1 MMLPLML
8 LVCLLPGYVF
18 AGDGAQWM
26 VRARLEP
33 SGPVVVG
40 QPVQLVVDVLVTTWF
55 AGAPQFPALDV
66 PGALATLSDDQPAH
80 LTEDIQG
87 TRWFGISRIYRI
99 TPMEPRE
106 YAIPRLQIF
115 VHPGL
120 VEKPVRLWTP
130 ARKLHARVPPG
141 AEGMAQFFATTH
153 LDVSQRFD
161 RRLDG
166 LRVGDAFTRTL
177 TLTADGMP
185 GMFLPPLSFAEVDGL
200 AVYSKAPVVENLSK
214 DRQGFVA
221 GRRTESATYTI
232 QRAGHYRL
240 PEVTVQWWDSVGK
253 KVRGE
258 TIPSVTFDVAAIS
271 GYRPEIAI
279 PEEVAAA
286 GATRAEEALK
296 PSRVWMVGL
305 VGLLMV
311 LGWLWPRLKR
321 YGAQWAEH
329 RAIQR
334 RIYESSEAAAFAR
347 LSSAAEGNDDEG
359 TVRSLYRWL
368 DRCEPVGKPALA
380 ERAIDLAGDD
390 QYRLATETLFDR
402 RFGSTPPSPDHSN
415 RDLERA
421 LTRVRTRL
429 SEDHGMF
436 RRQSDNSLPPLNP
449 V

>member
-1 MMLPLML
+1 MLRLIL
-8 LVCLLPGYVF
+8 LVCLLPGYVR
-18 AGDGAQWM
+18 ADDGAQWM

-55 AGAPQFPALDV
+55 AGAPQFPPLDV

-99 TPMEPRE
+99 TPMEPRD
-106 YAIPRLQIF
+106 YAIPRLEIL

-130 ARKLHARVPPG
+130 TRKLHAQVPPG

-161 RRLDG
+161 RRLEG

-177 TLTADGMP
+177 TLTADGTP

-200 AVYSKAPVVENLSK
+200 AVYSKASVVKNLSK

-221 GRRTESATYTI
+221 GRRTDSATYTI
-232 QRAGHYRL
+232 QRAGRYHL
-240 PEVTVQWWDSVGK
+240 PEVTVQWWDSVGQ

-258 TIPSVTFDVAAIS
+258 TIPSVTFDVTATP

-279 PEEVAAA
+279 PEEATAA
-286 GATRAEEALK
+286 GPTRAEEALK
-296 PSRVWMVGL
+296 PSRLWMVGL

-321 YGAQWAEH
+321 YGAQWAKH
-329 RAIQR
+329 RAVQR
-334 RIYESSEAAAFAR
+334 QLYEASEAAAFAR
-347 LSSAAEGNDDEG
+347 LCQAAELGDDEA
-359 TVRSLYRWL
+359 TVRSLYQWL
-368 DRCEPVGKPALA
+368 DRCRSVGKPSLA
-380 ERAIDLAGDD
+380 EQAVAVAGEESYRAENEA
-390 QYRLATETLFDR
+390 LFDR
-402 RFGSTPPSPDHSN
+402 CFGSRHRSLVQKG
-415 RDLERA
+415 RDLERS
-421 LTRVRTRL
+421 LHQVRERL
-429 SEDHGMF
+429 NGDPRISAHRTAD
-436 RRQSDNSLPPLNP
+436 LPPLNP
-449 V
+449 G